1 MSLSETRWWWVRHAP
16 VPDGG
21 RIYGQRDLDCD
32 CSDTAKF
39 AALAKELPR
48 GAVWITSHLGRTRQ
62 TAAAIMA
69 AMDHP
74 EPEIVDPVAVEAL
87 AEQHLGEWQGLDRKQ
102 FLASRA
108 GSGHRFWFGPA
119 TEKAPGGESFHDLA
133 DRVAAAI
140 ERLTADHRGRD
151 IIAVTHGG
159 TIRAALAVALRLEP
173 EAALAFVIDNCSMT
187 RIEHLADDGGV
198 VNWRIGAVN
207 HRPWV
212 GPWAGGMATTGSPF
226 R

>member
-32 CSDTAKF
+32 CTDTEKF

-62 TAAAIMA
+62 TAAAIKA
-69 AMDHP
+69 AMDGP
-74 EPEIVDPVAVEAL
+74 DAEALDPLPVQAL

-102 FLASRA
+102 FLAGRA
-108 GSGHRFWFGPA
+108 ANRHRFWFGPA
-119 TEKAPGGESFHDLA
+119 TEKAPGGESFHDLFE
-133 DRVAAAI
+133 RVAAAV
-140 ERLTADHRGRD
+140 ERLTTDHRGRD

-159 TIRAALAVALRLEP
+159 TIRAALAVALGLSS
-173 EAALAFVIDNCSMT
+173 EAALAFVIDNCSVT
-187 RIEHLADDGGV
+187 RIEHLQDDEAV
-198 VNWRIGAVN
+198 HWRICAVN

-212 GPWAGGMATTGSPF
+212 GPWAGGMVTTGSPF

>member
-32 CSDTAKF
+32 CSDTEKF

-48 GAVWITSHLGRTRQ
+48 GAVWVTSHLGRTRQ
-62 TAAAIMA
+62 TAAAIRA
-69 AMDHP
+69 AMADP
-74 EPEIVDPVAVEAL
+74 EPDIVEPVAVEAL
-87 AEQHLGEWQGLDRKQ
+87 AEQHLGDWQGLDRKA

-108 GSGHRFWFGPA
+108 GGRHRFWFGPA
-119 TEKAPGGESFHDLA
+119 HERAPGGESFHDLA
-133 DRVAAAI
+133 ARVSTAI
-140 ERLTADHRGRD
+140 ERLTTDHRGRD
-151 IIAVTHGG
+151 IVAVTHGG
-159 TIRAALAVALRLEP
+159 TIRVALAVALRLEP
-173 EAALAFVIDNCSMT
+173 EAALAFVIDNCSVT
-187 RIEHLADDGGV
+187 RIEHIDDGEGV
-198 VNWRIGAVN
+198 SWRIAAVN

-212 GPWAGGMATTGSPF
+212 GPWAGGLAPTGSPF